1 MANGGARRI
10 TASPAFLHHAVK
22 IARAL
27 ALRGQAAISWHGNMN
42 ILRHGAM
49 ASEMRVSLFRKS

>member
-1 MANGGARRI
+1 VNGGSHRI
-10 TASPAFLHHAVK
+10 TASSAFLHHAMK

-27 ALRGQAAISWHGNMN
+27 ALRGQAAISWHGGMN

-49 ASEMRVSLFRKS
+49 TPEMRISLFRKS